1 MIFSML
7 RYEIPEAPAL
17 IEVLIYESQRVF
29 RDRLVDKDAKKKFD
43 NVLLAGLKTHLKFPN
58 KPTDTFFISLVMK
71 GTESLIA
78 GLPSLGRIGKGDFIT
93 MVKGAMR
100 AYEREFKELDIH
112 LVDEVV
118 DMVAYIERVLSMPG
132 GCLLLAG
139 RSGIGRKAATQLVS

>member
-7 RYEIPEAPAL
+7 RYEIPEAEAL

-29 RDRLVDKDAKKKFD
+29 RDRLVDREAKKKFD
-43 NVLLAGLKTHLKFPN
+43 NLLSSGLKASLRYDKKFS
-58 KPTDTFFISLVMK
+58 DTYFISLTMK

-78 GLPSLGRIGKGDFIT
+78 GLPSLGRIGKPDFIT
-93 MVKGAMR
+93 MIQGAMR

-118 DMVAYIERVLSMPG
+118 DMVAHIERVLSMPG

-139 RSGIGRKAATQLVS
+139 RSGIGRKAAT

>member
-1 MIFSML
+1 
-7 RYEIPEAPAL
+7 
-17 IEVLIYESQRVF
+17 
-29 RDRLVDKDAKKKFD
+29 
-43 NVLLAGLKTHLKFPN
+43 LKFPD